1 MTILKTVGRHPT
13 LGDVEVLEKMYVNDG
28 TAARQCSR
36 EPWLYLGFRK
46 SSATVG
52 MPRMI
57 FLLQPNIEESLN
69 PVRRPCNLAYTPAH
83 WLRRNAELISMSA
96 APSLI
101 ASKQQ
106 AKRSHVPRGNA

>member
-52 MPRMI
+52 YASHD
-57 FLLQPNIEESLN
+57 L
-69 PVRRPCNLAYTPAH
+69 
-83 WLRRNAELISMSA
+83 SA
-96 APSLI
+96 ATKHKTISESGQTAHAIWRTLPHTGLGEMPS
-101 ASKQQ
+101 
-106 AKRSHVPRGNA
+106 